1 MDAEE
6 RRARNEAAFRAAN
19 ERIAETARETL
30 GIDELVP
37 FLCECD
43 DTGCF
48 TLVQLD
54 LDEYVKVRS
63 NPRWFLELS
72 EHTDGEVSAVVE
84 EHGRWQIVEKLG
96 RGGQVAE
103 ETAP

>member
-1 MDAEE
+1 MDADE

-30 GIDELVP
+30 GIRDLVP

-43 DTGCF
+43 DTACF

-54 LDEYVKVRS
+54 LDEYVHVRG
-63 NPRWFLELS
+63 NPRWFFVLS
-72 EHTDGEVSAVVE
+72 GHSDGESSAVVE

-96 RGGQVAE
+96 TGGEVAE